1 LKKRKRV
8 FQSPFKDSNAA
19 EFLGYACFVTGS
31 RPHTVLNWT
40 DTEQEVAAYAGIA
53 FVSSILEA
61 YAEMWD

>member
-1 LKKRKRV
+1 V
-8 FQSPFKDSNAA
+8 FPNPFKDSNAA

-31 RPHTVLNWT
+31 RPHDVLNWT